1 MMAEPLAAALHGV
14 AKHYHGF
21 TLGPLNLEI
30 PAGSIVG
37 LIGEN
42 GAGKTTLLK
51 LLTGVNRPDA
61 GTVELLSAT
70 PDDAAVRAKIGV
82 VFEDAYFYE
91 SLTPAQVGASL
102 RGIFG
107 PAWDAGYFAALLEQF
122 HLPPKKSIKE
132 LSRGMRMKL
141 NLASALAHRP
151 GLLVLDEATSGLDPA
166 ARSEILDI
174 LLDFIQDE
182 RHSVLLSSH
191 ITTDLEQ
198 IADTI
203 AYLHHGQLLFAKNKD
218 DLMEEYGIL
227 RCSQQDL
234 DRLPPEWIAA
244 TCRTAAGFAAV
255 SETSPFAPA
264 SFSAGASSGV
274 SVPAIFSISSRFL
287 IITFLIP
294 NALAISRNSARLFP
308 SSAFRSCIV
317 YFR

>member
-51 LLTGVNRPDA
+51 LLTGANRPDA

-82 VFEDAYFYE
+82 VFEDAYFY
-91 SLTPAQVGASL
+91 
-102 RGIFG
+102 G

-244 TCRTAAGFAAV
+244 TCRTAAGCESLV
-255 SETSPFAPA
+255 HPR
-264 SFSAGASSGV
+264 V
-274 SVPAIFSISSRFL
+274 SVLRALPGVVCDAASIDD
-287 IITFLIP
+287 IM
-294 NALAISRNSARLFP
+294 RLT
-308 SSAFRSCIV
+308 SKEG
-317 YFR
+317 

>member
-107 PAWDAGYFAALLEQF
+107 PVWDAGYFAALLEQF

-132 LSRGMRMKL
+132 PCQRFG
-141 NLASALAHRP
+141 P
-151 GLLVLDEATSGLDPA
+151 PA
-166 ARSEILDI
+166 
-174 LLDFIQDE
+174 
-182 RHSVLLSSH
+182 
-191 ITTDLEQ
+191 
-198 IADTI
+198 
-203 AYLHHGQLLFAKNKD
+203 G
-218 DLMEEYGIL
+218 
-227 RCSQQDL
+227 
-234 DRLPPEWIAA
+234 
-244 TCRTAAGFAAV
+244 AAGAGRSHLRAGPRRPQRDFGY
-255 SETSPFAPA
+255 PA
-264 SFSAGASSGV
+264 
-274 SVPAIFSISSRFL
+274 
-287 IITFLIP
+287 
-294 NALAISRNSARLFP
+294 
-308 SSAFRSCIV
+308 
-317 YFR
+317 

>member
-151 GLLVLDEATSGLDPA
+151 GLLVLDEAGSAWELNMVDKALLQQAVLHRPAGQECVLTAHAAPAWMLDAADYLTEMCCRRHPYQKGIA
-166 ARSEILDI
+166 ARKG
-174 LLDFIQDE
+174 
-182 RHSVLLSSH
+182 V
-191 ITTDLEQ
+191 
-198 IADTI
+198 
-203 AYLHHGQLLFAKNKD
+203 
-218 DLMEEYGIL
+218 EY
-227 RCSQQDL
+227 
-234 DRLPPEWIAA
+234 
-244 TCRTAAGFAAV
+244 
-255 SETSPFAPA
+255 
-264 SFSAGASSGV
+264 
-274 SVPAIFSISSRFL
+274 
-287 IITFLIP
+287 
-294 NALAISRNSARLFP
+294 
-308 SSAFRSCIV
+308 
-317 YFR
+317 

>member
-82 VFEDAYFYE
+82 VFEDAFFYG
-91 SLTPAQVGASL
+91 SFTAAQVARSLAGMYGARWNADSFSAYL
-102 RGIFG
+102 RRFG
-107 PAWDAGYFAALLEQF
+107 LDAG
-122 HLPPKKSIKE
+122 KKLKE
-132 LSRGMRMKL
+132 YSRGRRLKL
-141 NLASALAHRP
+141 SLAAALAHDP
-151 GLLVLDEATSGLDPA
+151 ELLVLDEATSGLDPA

-244 TCRTAAGFAAV
+244 TCRTAAGCESLV
-255 SETSPFAPA
+255 HPR
-264 SFSAGASSGV
+264 V
-274 SVPAIFSISSRFL
+274 SVLRALPGVVCDAASIDD
-287 IITFLIP
+287 IM
-294 NALAISRNSARLFP
+294 RLT
-308 SSAFRSCIV
+308 SKEG
-317 YFR
+317 

>member
-1 MMAEPLAAALHGV
+1 MMAEPLTAALHGV

-91 SLTPAQVGASL
+91 SLTPAQVGVSL

-141 NLASALAHRP
+141 NLFPL
-151 GLLVLDEATSGLDPA
+151 
-166 ARSEILDI
+166 
-174 LLDFIQDE
+174 
-182 RHSVLLSSH
+182 
-191 ITTDLEQ
+191 
-198 IADTI
+198 
-203 AYLHHGQLLFAKNKD
+203 QLLPD
-218 DLMEEYGIL
+218 CG
-227 RCSQQDL
+227 
-234 DRLPPEWIAA
+234 
-244 TCRTAAGFAAV
+244 
-255 SETSPFAPA
+255 
-264 SFSAGASSGV
+264 
-274 SVPAIFSISSRFL
+274 
-287 IITFLIP
+287 
-294 NALAISRNSARLFP
+294 
-308 SSAFRSCIV
+308 
-317 YFR
+317 

>member
-107 PAWDAGYFAALLEQF
+107 PAWDAGFFAALLEQF
-122 HLPPKKSIKE
+122 H
-132 LSRGMRMKL
+132 
-141 NLASALAHRP
+141 
-151 GLLVLDEATSGLDPA
+151 
-166 ARSEILDI
+166 
-174 LLDFIQDE
+174 
-182 RHSVLLSSH
+182 
-191 ITTDLEQ
+191 
-198 IADTI
+198 
-203 AYLHHGQLLFAKNKD
+203 
-218 DLMEEYGIL
+218 
-227 RCSQQDL
+227 
-234 DRLPPEWIAA
+234 LPPEWIAA
-244 TCRTAAGFAAV
+244 TCRTAAGCESLV
-255 SETSPFAPA
+255 HPR
-264 SFSAGASSGV
+264 V
-274 SVPAIFSISSRFL
+274 SVLRTLPGVVCDAASIDD
-287 IITFLIP
+287 IM
-294 NALAISRNSARLFP
+294 RLT
-308 SSAFRSCIV
+308 SKEG
-317 YFR
+317 

>member
-151 GLLVLDEATSGLDPA
+151 GLLVLDEATAGLDPIV
-166 ARSEILDI
+166 RDEILD
-174 LLDFIQDE
+174 LFSEFTRDE
-182 RHSVLLSSH
+182 THSVLISSH
-191 ITTDLEQ
+191 ILSDLEKLC
-198 IADTI
+198 DTI
-203 AYLHHGQLLFAKNKD
+203 AFLHKGKLLLCEDKDTLREEYALWHGTAGQLEELDKNAIVSRRVTA
-218 DLMEEYGIL
+218 YGAEAL
-227 RCSQQDL
+227 VKREL
-234 DRLPPEWIAA
+234 
-244 TCRTAAGFAAV
+244 
-255 SETSPFAPA
+255 
-264 SFSAGASSGV
+264 
-274 SVPAIFSISSRFL
+274 VPAGSTLTPVSIEE
-287 IITFLIP
+287 
-294 NALAISRNSARLFP
+294 LFVLMVKGENV
-308 SSAFRSCIV
+308 R
-317 YFR
+317 

>member
-107 PAWDAGYFAALLEQF
+107 PAWDTGYFAALLEQF

-151 GLLVLDEATSGLDPA
+151 GLLVLDEAGSAWELDMVDKDLLQQAVLRRPAGQECVLTAHAAPGWMLDAADYLTEMCCRRHPYQKGIA
-166 ARSEILDI
+166 ARKG
-174 LLDFIQDE
+174 
-182 RHSVLLSSH
+182 V
-191 ITTDLEQ
+191 
-198 IADTI
+198 
-203 AYLHHGQLLFAKNKD
+203 
-218 DLMEEYGIL
+218 EY
-227 RCSQQDL
+227 
-234 DRLPPEWIAA
+234 
-244 TCRTAAGFAAV
+244 
-255 SETSPFAPA
+255 
-264 SFSAGASSGV
+264 
-274 SVPAIFSISSRFL
+274 
-287 IITFLIP
+287 
-294 NALAISRNSARLFP
+294 
-308 SSAFRSCIV
+308 
-317 YFR
+317 

>member
-1 MMAEPLAAALHGV
+1 MMAEPLAACTAWCG
-14 AKHYHGF
+14 KTYHGF

-218 DLMEEYGIL
+218 DLMEEYGF
-227 RCSQQDL
+227 CG
-234 DRLPPEWIAA
+234 AA
-244 TCRTAAGFAAV
+244 SGPWTAAAGVDRRHLPHRRRLRKPGTPAV
-255 SETSPFAPA
+255 SVLRALPGVVCDAASIDDIMRLTSKRVNNER
-264 SFSAGASSGV
+264 SFCQ
-274 SVPAIFSISSRFL
+274 
-287 IITFLIP
+287 
-294 NALAISRNSARLFP
+294 RLGL
-308 SSAFRSCIV
+308 C
-317 YFR
+317 

>member
-132 LSRGMRMKL
+132 FSRGC
-141 NLASALAHRP
+141 
-151 GLLVLDEATSGLDPA
+151 LL
-166 ARSEILDI
+166 
-174 LLDFIQDE
+174 
-182 RHSVLLSSH
+182 
-191 ITTDLEQ
+191 
-198 IADTI
+198 
-203 AYLHHGQLLFAKNKD
+203 Y
-218 DLMEEYGIL
+218 
-227 RCSQQDL
+227 
-234 DRLPPEWIAA
+234 
-244 TCRTAAGFAAV
+244 
-255 SETSPFAPA
+255 TSPSPRDA
-264 SFSAGASSGV
+264 
-274 SVPAIFSISSRFL
+274 
-287 IITFLIP
+287 
-294 NALAISRNSARLFP
+294 
-308 SSAFRSCIV
+308 
-317 YFR
+317 

>member
-102 RGIFG
+102 HGIFG

-141 NLASALAHRP
+141 NLASCLWPTGRGCWCWTKPPP
-151 GLLVLDEATSGLDPA
+151 GWTPPPA
-166 ARSEILDI
+166 AR
-174 LLDFIQDE
+174 F
-182 RHSVLLSSH
+182 
-191 ITTDLEQ
+191 
-198 IADTI
+198 
-203 AYLHHGQLLFAKNKD
+203 
-218 DLMEEYGIL
+218 
-227 RCSQQDL
+227 
-234 DRLPPEWIAA
+234 WI
-244 TCRTAAGFAAV
+244 
-255 SETSPFAPA
+255 
-264 SFSAGASSGV
+264 SA
-274 SVPAIFSISSRFL
+274 
-287 IITFLIP
+287 
-294 NALAISRNSARLFP
+294 
-308 SSAFRSCIV
+308 
-317 YFR
+317 

>member
-151 GLLVLDEATSGLDPA
+151 ELLVLDEATASCIYTQKENKKIRKPQA
-166 ARSEILDI
+166 ADQTA
-174 LLDFIQDE
+174 FI
-182 RHSVLLSSH
+182 
-191 ITTDLEQ
+191 
-198 IADTI
+198 
-203 AYLHHGQLLFAKNKD
+203 FA
-218 DLMEEYGIL
+218 
-227 RCSQQDL
+227 
-234 DRLPPEWIAA
+234 RLAA
-244 TCRTAAGFAAV
+244 
-255 SETSPFAPA
+255 
-264 SFSAGASSGV
+264 
-274 SVPAIFSISSRFL
+274 
-287 IITFLIP
+287 
-294 NALAISRNSARLFP
+294 ARLF
-308 SSAFRSCIV
+308 SINSIRRLCWS
-317 YFR
+317 

>member
-1 MMAEPLAAALHGV
+1 MAEPLAAALHGV

-151 GLLVLDEATSGLDPA
+151 ELLVLDEAGSAWELDMVDKDLLQQAVLHRPAGQECVLTAHAAPGWMLDAADYLTEMCCRRHPYQKGIA
-166 ARSEILDI
+166 ARKG
-174 LLDFIQDE
+174 
-182 RHSVLLSSH
+182 V
-191 ITTDLEQ
+191 
-198 IADTI
+198 
-203 AYLHHGQLLFAKNKD
+203 
-218 DLMEEYGIL
+218 EY
-227 RCSQQDL
+227 
-234 DRLPPEWIAA
+234 
-244 TCRTAAGFAAV
+244 
-255 SETSPFAPA
+255 
-264 SFSAGASSGV
+264 
-274 SVPAIFSISSRFL
+274 
-287 IITFLIP
+287 
-294 NALAISRNSARLFP
+294 
-308 SSAFRSCIV
+308 
-317 YFR
+317 

>member
-70 PDDAAVRAKIGV
+70 PDGAAVRAKIGV

-122 HLPPKKSIKE
+122 HLWPTGRSCWCWTKPP
-132 LSRGMRMKL
+132 
-141 NLASALAHRP
+141 P
-151 GLLVLDEATSGLDPA
+151 GWTPPPA
-166 ARSEILDI
+166 ARFWISCLILS
-174 LLDFIQDE
+174 
-182 RHSVLLSSH
+182 RMS
-191 ITTDLEQ
+191 
-198 IADTI
+198 
-203 AYLHHGQLLFAKNKD
+203 
-218 DLMEEYGIL
+218 
-227 RCSQQDL
+227 
-234 DRLPPEWIAA
+234 A
-244 TCRTAAGFAAV
+244 TAC
-255 SETSPFAPA
+255 
-264 SFSAGASSGV
+264 
-274 SVPAIFSISSRFL
+274 
-287 IITFLIP
+287 
-294 NALAISRNSARLFP
+294 
-308 SSAFRSCIV
+308 C
-317 YFR
+317 